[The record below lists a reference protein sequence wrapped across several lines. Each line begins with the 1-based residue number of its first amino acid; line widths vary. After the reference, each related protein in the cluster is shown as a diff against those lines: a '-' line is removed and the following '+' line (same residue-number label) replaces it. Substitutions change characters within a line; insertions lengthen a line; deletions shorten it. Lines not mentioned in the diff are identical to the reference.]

1 MKNLAIAVFMLV
13 ICVAGTVIVAA
24 IYFTAAFS
32 ALGWLI
38 DATAYRIGDAVGST
52 TTALGFPMGV
62 VVFGLLFW
70 DRLVRD
76 DGKPDWVARVVV
88 WVIGV
93 PLVVAPLFLAGMTAL
108 DAVARFRVPG
118 FLAVAGFL
126 FVVGLLEKWT
136 QKRA

>member
-1 MKNLAIAVFMLV
+1 MKNLAIAVVMLV
-13 ICVAGTVIVAA
+13 VCVAGTVIAAA
-24 IYFTAAFS
+24 IYFTAAFG

-52 TTALGFPMGV
+52 TTALGFPAGV
-62 VVFGLLFW
+62 AVFGLLFW

-88 WVIGV
+88 FAFGV
-93 PLVVAPLFLAGMTAL
+93 PLVVGPLFLAGMMAL
-108 DAVARFRVPG
+108 DAVARFKALG
-118 FLAVAGFL
+118 FLAVVGFL
-126 FVVGLLEKWT
+126 ALVGLLERWS

>member
-13 ICVAGTVIVAA
+13 VCVAGTVIAAA
-24 IYFTAAFS
+24 IYFTAAFG

-52 TTALGFPMGV
+52 TTALGFPAGV
-62 VVFGLLFW
+62 AVFGLLFW

-88 WVIGV
+88 FAFGV
-93 PLVVAPLFLAGMTAL
+93 PLVVGPLFLAGMMAL
-108 DAVARFRVPG
+108 DAVARFKALG
-118 FLAVAGFL
+118 FLAVVGFL
-126 FVVGLLEKWT
+126 ALVGLLERWS